1 MLCIKVDSEKGGVRM
16 IEERTREQVQKVNEI
31 IEEYQNRPGA
41 LIPVL
46 HEAQKVIGYLP
57 RWAQETIGEG
67 LGIPISEVNSIVSF
81 YSLFSEYPKGKYC
94 IGVCKGTA
102 CYVRNSEKIIEKL
115 EDILKIEAGQ
125 TTPDGKFSLEIL
137 RCLGA
142 CGLGP
147 VMTINEEVYT
157 RVKPDQ
163 IAGILESL
171 DRREKEGESA

>member
-1 MLCIKVDSEKGGVRM
+1 MQQ
-16 IEERTREQVQKVNEI
+16 ERTEEQVQRIRDI
-31 IEEYQNRPGA
+31 IEDYRSKPGA

-46 HEAQKVIGYLP
+46 HEVQKIIGCLP
-57 RWAQETIGEG
+57 RWSQEIIGEG
-67 LGIPISEVNSIVSF
+67 LGVAVSEVNSIVSF

-102 CYVRNSEKIIEKL
+102 CYVRNAEKIVQKL
-115 EDILKIEAGQ
+115 EEILKIEAGQ
-125 TTPDGKFSLEIL
+125 TTPDGKYSLEIL

-163 IAGILESL
+163 VSHILQTLE
-171 DRREKEGESA
+171 EKEKGVVTA

>member
-1 MLCIKVDSEKGGVRM
+1 MRQ
-16 IEERTREQVQKVNEI
+16 ERTEEQVQRVREI
-31 IEEYQNRPGA
+31 IENYRSKPGA

-46 HEAQKVIGYLP
+46 HEVQKVIGYLP
-57 RWAQETIGEG
+57 RWSQEMIGEG
-67 LGIPISEVNSIVSF
+67 LGVPVSEVSSIVSF

-102 CYVRNSEKIIEKL
+102 CYVRNAGKIVEKL
-115 EDILKIEAGQ
+115 EEILNIEAGQ

-163 IAGILESL
+163 VPYILQSL
-171 DRREKEGESA
+171 EAKEKGVVTA